1 LDVRGDAK
9 RKLAL
14 ISEADAIGEIAELW
28 RGVAPGTMV
37 DVKGTS
43 AFTANLG
50 EDPALPALPTQG
62 GGLQSASPNA

>member
-1 LDVRGDAK
+1 
-9 RKLAL
+9 
-14 ISEADAIGEIAELW
+14 
-28 RGVAPGTMV
+28 MV

-43 AFTANLG
+43 AFTANFG